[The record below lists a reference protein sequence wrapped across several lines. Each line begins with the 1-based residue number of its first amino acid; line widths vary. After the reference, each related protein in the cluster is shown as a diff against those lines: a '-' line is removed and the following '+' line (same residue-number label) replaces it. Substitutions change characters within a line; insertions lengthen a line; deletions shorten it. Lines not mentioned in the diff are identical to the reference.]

1 MSHLTYTPEEFEKI
15 TKSNENPFVQ
25 KKPLVEK
32 INTVTTKVIEKS
44 NGILEGLIL
53 LTIVFWYFFF
63 TGLALLFKRKLPQGW
78 LRIATRVERGSIS
91 HLLKKTG
98 LKIDPTT
105 SQARKMHQKYKVVD
119 LDTHKPVKLPRTS

>member
-1 MSHLTYTPEEFEKI
+1 MSHETFTQEEYEKI
-15 TKSNENPFVQ
+15 LKSKENPFV
-25 KKPLVEK
+25 KKTPLTEK

-44 NGILEGLIL
+44 NGLLEGLIL

-78 LRIATRVERGSIS
+78 LRIATRIEKGSIS

-98 LKIDPTT
+98 LKMQYSDK
-105 SQARKMHQKYKVVD
+105 QARPMHPKYKVVD
-119 LDTHKPVKLPRTS
+119 LDTHKAVKLPRTS